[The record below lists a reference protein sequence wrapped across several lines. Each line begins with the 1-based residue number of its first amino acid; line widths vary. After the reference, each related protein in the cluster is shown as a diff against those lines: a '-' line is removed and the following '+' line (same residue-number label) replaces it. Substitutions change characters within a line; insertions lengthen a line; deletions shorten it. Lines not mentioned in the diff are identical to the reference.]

1 MILFLVL
8 ISAIIVGIGSIKML
22 SIREFTQEVEGYI
35 VDTDHTFEIEMATQI
50 SELLQTHE
58 GRKQSRGF
66 LRELDRL
73 HAQYHEQALH
83 HGWLRPFNSP
93 LPT

>member
-1 MILFLVL
+1 VVL
-8 ISAIIVGIGSIKML
+8 ISAIVVGIGGVRML
-22 SIREFTQEVEGYI
+22 HIREFTQEVKDHVIDPE
-35 VDTDHTFEIEMATQI
+35 HTFEVEMATQI
-50 SELLQTHE
+50 NKLQPTYE